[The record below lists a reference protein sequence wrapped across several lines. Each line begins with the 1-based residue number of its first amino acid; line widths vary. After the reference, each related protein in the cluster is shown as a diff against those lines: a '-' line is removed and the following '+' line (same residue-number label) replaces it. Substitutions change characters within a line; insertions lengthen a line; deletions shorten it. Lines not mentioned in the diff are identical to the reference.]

1 VTANNLGITEF
12 FMSLRRALRDEVNLN
27 NPSVVSFPMVDAE
40 GALWWGEIRTHD
52 LRMRAIRDE
61 FPPGSQTTDLFVEYR
76 EMLEGLASHAYE
88 AGRCRVTPDG
98 RRVVVVEL

>member
-1 VTANNLGITEF
+1 
-12 FMSLRRALRDEVNLN
+12 MPLRRALGDDVNWN

-61 FPPGSQTTDLFVEYR
+61 FPPGSQTSDLFAEYR
-76 EMLEGLASHAYE
+76 EMLEGLAGQAYD